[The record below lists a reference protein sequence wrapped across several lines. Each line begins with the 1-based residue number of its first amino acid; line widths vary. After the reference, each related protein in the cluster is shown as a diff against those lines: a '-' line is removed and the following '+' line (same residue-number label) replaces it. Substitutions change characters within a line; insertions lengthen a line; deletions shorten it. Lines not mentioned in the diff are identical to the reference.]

1 MLCNM
6 HFLMVWFGILYNGFL
21 HRIAAKTAC
30 LSHPF
35 SKASETTST
44 FFLSSIISH
53 VESSAFLPR
62 TGNVLQDLVM
72 FCSKPPS
79 WI

>member
-6 HFLMVWFGILYNGFL
+6 HFLMVWFGILENGFL

-44 FFLSSIISH
+44 FFPELNNLACREQCFFAAHGKCAARPSD
-53 VESSAFLPR
+53 
-62 TGNVLQDLVM
+62 VL
-72 FCSKPPS
+72 FKAA
-79 WI
+79 